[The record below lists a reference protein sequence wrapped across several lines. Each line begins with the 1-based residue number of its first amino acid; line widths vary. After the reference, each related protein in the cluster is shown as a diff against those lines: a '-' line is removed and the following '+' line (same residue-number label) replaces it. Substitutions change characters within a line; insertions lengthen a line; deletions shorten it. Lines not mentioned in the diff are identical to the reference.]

1 MTRNL
6 EETIINQC
14 APTLAGGKPASLFSF
29 GGGRGQSAGAV
40 RRQAEHW
47 DRKLSRRGL
56 RVRVLRDCPRTGGCL
71 ILVYRPDWLE
81 RLLAEE
87 ENRAFFRSRG
97 YGLSAGAEGVLT
109 ELAGRLDAGG
119 EYPHEIGVLLGYPL
133 EDVTGFMEHG
143 GRNCVVCGC
152 WKCYGDPEAA
162 RRRFAW
168 YRACTAA
175 YRRRWQAGTPVLDL
189 VKAA

>member
-1 MTRNL
+1 MTRSL
-6 EETIINQC
+6 EEAIINQC

-29 GGGRGQSAGAV
+29 GGGQGQSPEV
-40 RRQAEHW
+40 IRRQAEYW
-47 DRKLSRRGL
+47 DRALGRLGL
-56 RVRVLRDCPRTGGCL
+56 RVRVLRECPRTGGCL
-71 ILVYRPDWLE
+71 LLVYRPDWLE
-81 RLLAEE
+81 QLLAQAQI
-87 ENRAFFRSRG
+87 RAFFVARG
-97 YGLSAGAEGVLT
+97 YELSAGAEGVLAQ
-109 ELAGRLDAGG
+109 LADRLCAGG

-143 GRNCVVCGC
+143 GRDCVLCGC

-175 YRRRWQAGTPVLDL
+175 YRRRWRAGTPVLDL